1 MDQVKLG
8 SDVRLRQ
15 LEAFQAVAQTGGVT
29 SAARMLGISQPAV
42 SRLIRSFSDETGVE
56 LFTREGGRAQ
66 LTAEARLLLVEA
78 GRVLDALSG
87 FETMRAGLRDQTVGQ
102 LRIACLPGFATTH
115 LPGVLA
121 EFLRTRQQVHVA
133 LEPDRPERLLDW
145 IVAGH
150 CEVAITADFGG
161 HPAVNARRVPIRTVC
176 VLPKGHPLEAQA
188 EITPTMLRGEN
199 LVHTRKDD
207 PFYLQVVAAFEA
219 CGVTPVTKVETR
231 QFGAACRLVAE
242 GVGVS
247 LVSELDAREFS
258 YCGIVHRP
266 FFPRVTHNLDIL
278 HSRLSASSRIGLEFI
293 DAFVDS
299 LEPFRADPS

>member
-1 MDQVKLG
+1 MDHGKLG
-8 SDVRLRQ
+8 SDVRIRQ
-15 LEAFQAVAQTGGVT
+15 LEAFQAVAQTGSVT
-29 SAARMLGISQPAV
+29 NAARMLGISQPAV
-42 SRLIRSFSDETGVE
+42 SRLLRSFSDEAGME

-66 LTAEARLLLVEA
+66 PTAEARLLLVEA

-87 FETMRAGLRDQTVGQ
+87 FESIRTGLRDQTVGQ

-121 EFLRTRQQVHVA
+121 AFLRGRQQVHVA

-150 CEVAITADFGG
+150 CEVAITADFNG

-176 VLPKGHPLEAQA
+176 VLPKGHPLASQP
-188 EITPTMLRGEN
+188 EITPAMLRGES
-199 LVHTRKDD
+199 LIHTRRDD
-207 PFYLQVVAAFEA
+207 PFHQQVMAAFEA
-219 CGVTPVTKVETR
+219 CGVAHTTKVETR

-247 LVSELDAREFS
+247 IVSELDAQEYAR
-258 YCGIVHRP
+258 CGIVHRP
-266 FFPRVTHNLDIL
+266 FFPRITHHLDIL

-293 DAFVDS
+293 EAFVAS
-299 LEPFRADPS
+299 LEPFRAKEP